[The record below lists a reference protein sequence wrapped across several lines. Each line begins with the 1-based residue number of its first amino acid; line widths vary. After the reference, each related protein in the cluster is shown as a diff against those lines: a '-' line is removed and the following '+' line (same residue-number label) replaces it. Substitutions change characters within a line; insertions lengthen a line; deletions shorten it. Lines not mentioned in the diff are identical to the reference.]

1 MELLKSILL
10 GLIQGLT
17 EFLPVSSSGHLV
29 IFKHLFGFEMNDI
42 SFEIFLH
49 LGSLLAVLIYFRKDL
64 LELIG
69 SLLHIS
75 KPNTKD
81 KANLMYILYL
91 LMATFVTT
99 LIALTFKDTIES
111 LFAKPIFSAFM
122 LIGTGI
128 IVFSSDFIKSGSIN
142 AQKMGIW
149 KAVIIGLG
157 QSFAMLPGISRS
169 GSTIATALF
178 VGVRREQVARF
189 SFILSIPAI
198 LGAAVLKLDEFT
210 ALLQYKFMQ
219 SFDQYKDE
227 PVFLIYGSDSF
238 LKQQTLV
245 AIQDSIVDKNARD
258 FDYEIFFF
266 KIVLLIKM
274 LVILIMKFSLLM
286 KQVQIKL
293 STIWSNIHFL
303 LNFEQLFIKEYILF
317 LQVIWIF

>member
-210 ALLQYKFMQ
+210 ALSSDVWLYYLAGGFAAFVSGLMVIALLLK
-219 SFDQYKDE
+219 
-227 PVFLIYGSDSF
+227 LIQRQK
-238 LKQQTLV
+238 LKYFAYYCWTI
-245 AIQDSIVDKNARD
+245 AI
-258 FDYEIFFF
+258 IF
-266 KIVLLIKM
+266 IGYLG
-274 LVILIMKFSLLM
+274 
-286 KQVQIKL
+286 
-293 STIWSNIHFL
+293 TR
-303 LNFEQLFIKEYILF
+303 
-317 LQVIWIF
+317 